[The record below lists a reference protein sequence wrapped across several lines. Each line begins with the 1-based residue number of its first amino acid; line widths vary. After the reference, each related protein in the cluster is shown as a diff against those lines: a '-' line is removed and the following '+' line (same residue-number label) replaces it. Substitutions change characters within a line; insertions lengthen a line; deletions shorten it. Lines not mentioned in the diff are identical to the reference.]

1 MRTVTLKLDDKLKKK
16 MATVAIN
23 WSEYIRRAI
32 AARIEL
38 EERKKAA
45 AKLLE
50 GLQRGE
56 HRVPKGFVNEAIRE
70 TRKAR

>member
-1 MRTVTLKLDDKLKKK
+1 MGE
-16 MATVAIN
+16 N
-23 WSEYIRRAI
+23 YEGSS
-32 AARIEL
+32 RIEL

-50 GLQRGE
+50 GLQRRGS
-56 HRVPKGFVNEAIRE
+56 RVPKGFVNESIRE

>member
-38 EERKKAA
+38 EERKNAA

>member
-1 MRTVTLKLDDKLKKK
+1 MRTVTVKLDDKLKRR
-16 MATVAIN
+16 MAAVAIN

-32 AARIEL
+32 KDRIEL

-50 GLQRGE
+50 GLRAGRD
-56 HRVPKGFVNEAIRE
+56 RVPNGFIDEAIRE